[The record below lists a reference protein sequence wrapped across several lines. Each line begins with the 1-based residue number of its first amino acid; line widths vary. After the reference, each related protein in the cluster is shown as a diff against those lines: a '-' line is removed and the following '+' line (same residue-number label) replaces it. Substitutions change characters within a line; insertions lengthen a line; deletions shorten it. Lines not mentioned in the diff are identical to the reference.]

1 MTDQA
6 NERSGYQGLAFFSY
20 GFRPLFLDAA
30 LFAGVAVPAWILLLT
45 GVGDSEFFSAARKW
59 HVHEMVFG
67 FLPAVITGFVLTAI
81 PNWTGRTMLRVFGA
95 AIDFSTNLVLGLVAM
110 S

>member
-6 NERSGYQGLAFFSY
+6 NERATYQGPALFSY
-20 GFRPLFLDAA
+20 GFRPLFLGAA

-45 GVGDSEFFSAARKW
+45 GVGDSEFFSAARQW

-67 FLPAVITGFVLTAI
+67 FLPAVITGFLLR
-81 PNWTGRTMLRVFGA
+81 PFPTGRTGRQSEGA
-95 AIDFSTNLVLGLVAM
+95 S
-110 S
+110 